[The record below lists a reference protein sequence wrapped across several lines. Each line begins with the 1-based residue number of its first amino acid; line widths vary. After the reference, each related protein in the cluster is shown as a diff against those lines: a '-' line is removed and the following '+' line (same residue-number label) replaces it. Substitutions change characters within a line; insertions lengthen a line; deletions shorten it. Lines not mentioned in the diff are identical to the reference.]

1 MRSHGVTVGSLE
13 EYRAELTGYCG
24 RMLGSRF
31 DAEDAVQDTMV
42 RAWRGLDRFEGR
54 AALRSWLY
62 RIATNVCLNMLGGAH
77 RRMLP
82 TDPAD
87 LATGAAVGIAPGA
100 DREAARRES
109 VRLAFVAI
117 LRHLPPRQRAV
128 LVLRDVLG
136 WSAQEA
142 ADLLDTS
149 VAGVNSAL
157 QRARGTLSTMD
168 PDDAAAGCVDE
179 QRLARYVGAF
189 AAYDVGSLTSALRDD
204 ARRPAGVRP
213 RSTAPTG

>member
-1 MRSHGVTVGSLE
+1 MRSHGVTVRSLE
-13 EYRAELTGYCG
+13 EYRSELTGYCG
-24 RMLGSRF
+24 RVLGSRF

-62 RIATNVCLNMLGGAH
+62 RIATNVCLNMLGSPH
-77 RRMLP
+77 RRALP
-82 TDPAD
+82 TDPVD
-87 LATGAAVGIAPGA
+87 LAAGPATAVVPGA
-100 DREAARRES
+100 DSVAARRES
-109 VRLAFVAI
+109 VRLAFVAL

-128 LVLRDVLG
+128 LVLREVLG

-149 VAGVNSAL
+149 VPGVNSAL
-157 QRARGTLSTMD
+157 QRARATLSTMD
-168 PDDAAAGCVDE
+168 PQDAAATRVDRV
-179 QRLARYVGAF
+179 QLARYVGAF
-189 AAYDVGSLTSALRDD
+189 TAYDVVSLTAALRDD
-204 ARRPAGVRP
+204 ACRPAAVRP

>member
-1 MRSHGVTVGSLE
+1 MRSHGVTAGSLE

-62 RIATNVCLNMLGGAH
+62 RIATNVCRTMMVGPH
-77 RRMLP
+77 RRALP

-87 LATGAAVGIAPGA
+87 LAAAPSAGLMPGA
-100 DREAARRES
+100 DSEAARRES

-117 LRHLPPRQRAV
+117 LRHLPPRQRAA

-149 VAGVNSAL
+149 AAGVNSAL
-157 QRARGTLSTMD
+157 QRARATLSTMD
-168 PDDAAAGCVDE
+168 LSDAAATGVDRA
-179 QRLARYVGAF
+179 RLDRYVGAF
-189 AAYDVGSLTSALRDD
+189 AAYDMVSLTAALRDD
-204 ARRPAGVRP
+204 ACRPAGVRP

>member
-1 MRSHGVTVGSLE
+1 LE

-62 RIATNVCLNMLGGAH
+62 RIATNVCLNMLGSAH
-77 RRMLP
+77 RRMVP

-87 LATGAAVGIAPGA
+87 LATGVVPGA
-100 DREAARRES
+100 DREAARHES

-189 AAYDVGSLTSALRDD
+189 AAYDVGSLTNALRDD

>member
-1 MRSHGVTVGSLE
+1 MRSHGVTVRSLE
-13 EYRAELTGYCG
+13 EYRSELTGYCG
-24 RMLGSRF
+24 RVLGSRF

-62 RIATNVCLNMLGGAH
+62 RIATNVCLNMLGSPH
-77 RRMLP
+77 RRALP

-87 LATGAAVGIAPGA
+87 LAAGSATAVVPGA
-100 DREAARRES
+100 DSVAARRES
-109 VRLAFVAI
+109 VRLAFVAL

-128 LVLRDVLG
+128 LVLREVLG

-149 VAGVNSAL
+149 VPGVNSAL
-157 QRARGTLSTMD
+157 QRARATLSTMD
-168 PDDAAAGCVDE
+168 PHDAAATRSTE
-179 QRLARYVGAF
+179 RQLARYVGAF
-189 AAYDVGSLTSALRDD
+189 AAYDVVSLTAALRDD
-204 ARRPAGVRP
+204 ACRPAGVRP